1 MTYAGNSFMAYNFAY
16 DANNRMTGVTDSNS
30 RSIQYQYNL
39 LGNRTTMIT
48 PENRTITYAYDA
60 ARRLTAITADSHIF
74 SLNYDAT
81 GRRTGLSYP
90 NNTAAAYTYDYNGN
104 LTRLRHTGTGG
115 TTLADINYTYDNINN
130 RLTRT
135 DTATYS
141 SDPASNET
149 MSYDAANELLNVNAA
164 TYTYDLNGNRT
175 QKIDGSTS
183 TAYTYDDENR
193 LVRVEI
199 TSGTTTVITYAYDP
213 FGRRIEKNVNGTIT
227 RYLYDKQAVILEY
240 NQAGTVQTRYTHGP
254 GIDEPLAMEKDSLMY
269 YYHADGLGSIIALT
283 NTSGGVAQRYN
294 YDAFGNITSGA
305 PTVTQPYTYTARE
318 YDPET
323 GLYFYRTR
331 YYDSK
336 TGRFLQRDP
345 IGFDGGDY
353 NLYAYVQNNS
363 VNWIDPEGLSEDYP
377 SYSLNDFING
387 FKLGWQSGYYTCY
400 AKCVAGPFGL
410 SALAHL
416 ASEFGGGEALGGL
429 SAKTYLHYT
438 DGRFKAWGK
447 YSKVIMPTVSEKITS
462 YIKFSFTALLAF
474 EAWHCISKCMNCLEP
489 NHSSDCDCQ

>member
-1 MTYAGNSFMAYNFAY
+1 
-16 DANNRMTGVTDSNS
+16 
-30 RSIQYQYNL
+30 
-39 LGNRTTMIT
+39 MIT
-48 PENRTITYAYDA
+48 PENRTIAYAYDA

-74 SLNYDAT
+74 SLNYDAA

-104 LTRLRHTGTGG
+104 LTRLRHIGMGG

-149 MSYDAANELLNVNAA
+149 MSYDAANELLNVNTA
-164 TYTYDLNGNRT
+164 TYTYDLNGNRI
-175 QKIDGSTS
+175 QKTDGSTG

-199 TSGTTTVITYAYDP
+199 TGGTTTVITYAYDP

-227 RYLYDKQAVILEY
+227 RYLYDHQAILLEY
-240 NQAGTVQTRYTHGP
+240 DQAGTVQTRYTHGP
-254 GIDEPLAMEKDSLMY
+254 GIDEPLAMEKNSLMY

-283 NTSGGVAQRYN
+283 NTSGDVAQRYN

-323 GLYFYRTR
+323 GLYFYRAR
-331 YYDSK
+331 YYDPK
-336 TGRFLQRDP
+336 VGRFLTRDP
-345 IGFDGGDY
+345 IGFASGINQY
-353 NLYAYVQNNS
+353 L
-363 VNWIDPEGLSEDYP
+363 
-377 SYSLNDFING
+377 YSLNNPVNMKDPSGLASYSGEVELASGGRIVAGGAYLTGKMHTECING
-387 FKLGWQSGYYTCY
+387 RRFVGDVRAVFAGAAVGTPYGYTKFDLSVSDSASGYGNLNSLSGL
-400 AKCVAGPFGL
+400 ASMISLSGAAGPWGGSVSKIVIGQSQTTFPLGTQVGIDL
-410 SALAHL
+410 SVTAM
-416 ASEFGGGEALGGL
+416 GGW
-429 SAKTYLHYT
+429 S
-438 DGRFKAWGK
+438 F
-447 YSKVIMPTVSEKITS
+447 VSNVHEEGCCK
-462 YIKFSFTALLAF
+462 
-474 EAWHCISKCMNCLEP
+474 
-489 NHSSDCDCQ
+489 

>member
-1 MTYAGNSFMAYNFAY
+1 
-16 DANNRMTGVTDSNS
+16 
-30 RSIQYQYNL
+30 
-39 LGNRTTMIT
+39 
-48 PENRTITYAYDA
+48 
-60 ARRLTAITADSHIF
+60 
-74 SLNYDAT
+74 
-81 GRRTGLSYP
+81 
-90 NNTAAAYTYDYNGN
+90 
-104 LTRLRHTGTGG
+104 
-115 TTLADINYTYDNINN
+115 
-130 RLTRT
+130 
-135 DTATYS
+135 
-141 SDPASNET
+141 

-305 PTVTQPYTYTARE
+305 PTVAQPYTYTARE

-323 GLYFYRTR
+323 GLYFYRAR
-331 YYDSK
+331 YYDPRA
-336 TGRFLQRDP
+336 GRFLSRDP
-345 IGFDGGDY
+345 IAFAGGDV
-353 NLYAYVQNNS
+353 NLYLYVRSNP
-363 VNWIDPEGLSEDYP
+363 VNKIDPTGLYETLFGYTECFAEINWVALGISVADFITGVGLELTAITFPLGVGTFAPEAVPFVLPAAIGFGAGGYLLTKEAKH
-377 SYSLNDFING
+377 SYS
-387 FKLGWQSGYYTCY
+387 
-400 AKCVAGPFGL
+400 
-410 SALAHL
+410 
-416 ASEFGGGEALGGL
+416 E
-429 SAKTYLHYT
+429 
-438 DGRFKAWGK
+438 
-447 YSKVIMPTVSEKITS
+447 
-462 YIKFSFTALLAF
+462 AF
-474 EAWHCISKCMNCLEP
+474 EEYIECVQRKKKGCPKNK
-489 NHSSDCDCQ
+489 